1 MSDNIAKITDK
12 QLRNEVQLLRD
23 ELALMKRKFE
33 DIIYNLDTD
42 NFSSRFVKEQ
52 GNMKTAIE
60 INAKGI
66 KTKVSQED
74 LYKNLS
80 EYTTLEQTAN
90 AIKTQA
96 YASADLSSA
105 EEISDISKAID
116 KSKTY
121 YISTTDALG
130 TVTKTYYYYNE
141 ISKEWEEIVG
151 GGIESVFEQ
160 TATGFKL
167 KGNVAV
173 DGSCILTESLKFD
186 SSDKPIDVEYS
197 VDGVSGWHSKFN
209 SENDKFMRLKIG
221 ANWSNAM
228 KIVGEDGSPGSPGS
242 PGENGVVDYST
253 IASILEQTYS
263 IESTSIGSASIA
275 SPTIYSASLYSP
287 DIYGENITLTMQNG
301 TNGNI
306 YNNLNLTPTS
316 MSLINSYG
324 VNEKEKF
331 AIDLGS
337 DSDNSYVLMRLG
349 AGINAYHNNALI
361 IEKYLD
367 YIKIGSDTQANGFVG
382 LTITP
387 STGEMR
393 FYGTT
398 VGGTAVAVFG

>member
-1 MSDNIAKITDK
+1 MSNS
-12 QLRNEVQLLRD
+12 QLEVKRLSNEVQLLRD
-23 ELALMKRKFE
+23 ELAIMKRKYE

-52 GNMKTAIE
+52 GDMRTAIE
-60 INAKGI
+60 VNAKGI
-66 KTKVSQED
+66 KTKVSNED
-74 LYKNLS
+74 LEKNLS

-105 EEISDISKAID
+105 EEISDIKDATD
-116 KSKTY
+116 KTKTY
-121 YISTTDALG
+121 YIKDTSG
-130 TVTKTYYYYNE
+130 NKTYYYYNQ
-141 ISKEWEEIVG
+141 ISKDWEEIVG

-167 KGNVAV
+167 KGNVSV

-197 VDGVSGWHSKFN
+197 VDGISGWHSKFN

-242 PGENGVVDYST
+242 PGKNGVVDYST
-253 IASILEQTYS
+253 IASILEQNYS
-263 IESTSIGSASIA
+263 IESTSISGASIA

-287 DIYGENITLTMQNG
+287 DIYGENITLTMQHG

-316 MSLINSYG
+316 LSLVNSYG

-331 AIDLGS
+331 AIDLGN

-349 AGINAYHNNALI
+349 AGVNAYHSNSLI

-367 YIKIGSDTQANGFVG
+367 YIKIGSDTQSKGFVG

-398 VGGTAVAVFG
+398 VGGTATAVFG

>member
-1 MSDNIAKITDK
+1 MSDNINQMNYK

-23 ELALMKRKFE
+23 ELAIMKRQYE
-33 DIIYNLDTD
+33 DIIYNLDTE

-74 LYKNLS
+74 LDKNLS

-121 YISTTDALG
+121 YISSKDASG
-130 TVTKTYYYYNE
+130 KVTKTYYYYNE

-160 TATGFKL
+160 TAEGFKL

-197 VDGVSGWHSKFN
+197 VDGVSGWHTKFD

-228 KIVGEDGSPGSPGS
+228 KIVGEDGSPGSPGK
-242 PGENGVVDYST
+242 NGVVDYST
-253 IASILEQTYS
+253 IASILEETYS

-301 TNGNI
+301 ENGNI

-316 MSLINSYG
+316 MSLINSNG
-324 VNEKEKF
+324 VIEKEKF

-337 DSDNSYVLMRLG
+337 DTDNSYVLMRLG
-349 AGINAYHNNALI
+349 AGTNDYHKNALI
-361 IEKYLD
+361 IEKYSN
-367 YIKIGSDTQANGFVG
+367 YIKIGSDTDSGFVG

-387 STGEMR
+387 SAGQMV
-393 FYGTT
+393 FHGTT
-398 VGGTAVAVFG
+398 VGVSAVAVFG